1 MNDKGI
7 YKQFGA
13 KKYHGNPIPDQFIAN
28 DEQRKQKADVE
39 KRKKVIK

>member
-1 MNDKGI
+1 MIDLKLH
-7 YKQFGA
+7 
-13 KKYHGNPIPDQFIAN
+13 KKPIPELLIAC